1 MYIIEHDTLGNGAV
15 DLRRHLSPPSVEAH
29 LEHEVQRKLGIR
41 RSRSMHPSSAM
52 QVVSVNVGLPR
63 AVFWKGRTVVTG
75 IFKESVAGRVTIR
88 RLNLEGD
95 RQADLTVH
103 GGPEKAVYAY
113 PVEYYAFWREQFP
126 EMELAWG
133 MFGENLTIE
142 GLLDESVH
150 IGDRFQVG
158 SAQLVVTQPRL
169 PCYKLGLKFGRDD
182 ILKHFLQSRL
192 TGFYFAVLKEG
203 EVAAGDPIRLLHR
216 DEHQVTVDDITRLYR
231 QGKHNLDLLRRVVAV
246 EALPAS
252 WRDYFLE
259 RLFTDDGLAT
269 A

>member
-1 MYIIEHDTLGNGAV
+1 MQ
-15 DLRRHLSPPSVEAH
+15 PSAA
-29 LEHEVQRKLGIR
+29 L
-41 RSRSMHPSSAM
+41 
-52 QVVSVNVGLPR
+52 QVLSVNVGLTR
-63 AVFWKGRTVVTG
+63 AVAWKSRTVVTG
-75 IFKESVAGRVTIR
+75 IFKEPVAGSVAVR

-113 PVEYYAFWREQFP
+113 PAEYYSFWRAQFP
-126 EMELAWG
+126 EMELPWG

-142 GLLDESVH
+142 GLLEESVH

-158 SAQLVVTQPRL
+158 SAHLAVTQPRL

-182 ILKHFLQSRL
+182 ILKRFLQSGL

-216 DEHQVTVDDITRLYR
+216 DEHQVKVADITRLYR
-231 QGKHNLDLLRRVVAV
+231 QDRHNLDLLRRVVTV

-252 WRDYFLE
+252 WRDYFLQ
-259 RLFTDDGLAT
+259 RLTKLTGFASSNET
-269 A
+269 